1 MSQLHRH
8 YKQGIE
14 DEFDPSILKSFS
26 FKKRLEGGNM
36 HISKY
41 NPAKYKFVML
51 LCYKQN
57 YIKHALNQK
66 TFIEP
71 NIMNFASLY

>member
-1 MSQLHRH
+1 
-8 YKQGIE
+8 
-14 DEFDPSILKSFS
+14 
-26 FKKRLEGGNM
+26 M

-51 LCYKQN
+51 LCYKQS

-66 TFIEP
+66 AFIEP
-71 NIMNFASLY
+71 NIMNFASLYLIQPNFTKSSRSVNKKCLDKSLS